1 MAQLLGRMLRAIIIP
16 FMSDA
21 TLITREVGQ
30 KEEANLLIE
39 EIPTQDEIY
48 PQLTLIEGID
58 MREEKIDYI
67 DEKIVN
73 YLIQVARQE
82 LSNEQANQ
90 VYGMITIANDIE
102 SIGDIIHRNI
112 LPLVD
117 KKKALNSDFSQ
128 EGKEEL
134 MIYHT
139 KMCKQINRLKNA
151 FAEQNLETAKK
162 IMIKEEKY
170 LDLEEKYR
178 MKHLQRLYQEKKE
191 SVKTHEIHMELMDL
205 FKQINVHTGHIAKT
219 FLNAF
224 K

>member
-1 MAQLLGRMLRAIIIP
+1 
-16 FMSDA
+16 
-21 TLITREVGQ
+21 
-30 KEEANLLIE
+30 
-39 EIPTQDEIY
+39 
-48 PQLTLIEGID
+48 
-58 MREEKIDYI
+58 MREEKIDFI
-67 DEKIVN
+67 DEQIVD

-82 LSNEQANQ
+82 LSDEQANQ

-117 KKKALNSDFSQ
+117 KKRALNTDFSE

-139 KMCKQINRLKNA
+139 KMCKQISRLKQA
-151 FAEQNLETAKK
+151 FAEQNLETAQK

-178 MKHLQRLYQEKKE
+178 LKHLHRLYQEQKE
-191 SVKTHEIHMELMDL
+191 SMKTHEVHMELMDI
-205 FKQINVHTGHIAKT
+205 FKQINVHTGNIAKT
-219 FLNAF
+219 FLHTF